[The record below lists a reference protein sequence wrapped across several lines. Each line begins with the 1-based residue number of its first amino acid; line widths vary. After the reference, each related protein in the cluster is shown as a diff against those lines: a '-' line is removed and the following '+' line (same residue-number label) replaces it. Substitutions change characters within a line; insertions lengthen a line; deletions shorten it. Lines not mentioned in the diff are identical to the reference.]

1 MKQSKSLGINY
12 DILSKESVEFLFQ
25 IRSSLM
31 HENMNEQSEDEYRQ
45 TSKMK
50 SVPAQIR
57 EIFQRIITSKSIQLQ
72 NSGSNKRQNS
82 NVEVMDFDQMLEIL
96 YIGLGIH
103 YPSTKSQE
111 ELKYLMCL
119 DLKYLEMVML
129 VKFDKV
135 MQDLDYIS
143 IDLLRQAQEKSMNE
157 QRKMNLNH
165 LRQKRDKLLSNLKII
180 QAKRAA
186 KNNEQI
192 QESIYGSG
200 QMQEF

>member
-1 MKQSKSLGINY
+1 
-12 DILSKESVEFLFQ
+12 
-25 IRSSLM
+25 
-31 HENMNEQSEDEYRQ
+31 
-45 TSKMK
+45 
-50 SVPAQIR
+50 
-57 EIFQRIITSKSIQLQ
+57 
-72 NSGSNKRQNS
+72 
-82 NVEVMDFDQMLEIL
+82 MDFDQMLEIL